1 MTMLDLIDRP
11 GDNLPSM
18 PSWRHCAPV
27 VTLLLLVAA
36 EAYAQ
41 AGTAIVVVRVT
52 AVDGTATGAVVEIT
66 PETGPGTGWS
76 AQIHPATPAVAFRAS
91 PGRYQVRASLA
102 PYRPA
107 GRTVDV
113 NAGEVVTLDLAL
125 ETGGRTDP
133 SAGTE
138 SDRLAS
144 AYQTVFEPRQLD
156 TLPSARTVASLLET
170 AHPFLVVDRIDGGG
184 IWTGERALVGGQG
197 TSARQVTFRLDGQ
210 DVTDPGGA
218 GVALFYPDLSALQS
232 VVVESATLAAD
243 VAGPGP
249 VVNMTLQHP
258 GRTWS
263 GTAQFALSPEALQSE
278 STGIPPIAR
287 LVSLTDGGGFA
298 GGPLAG
304 GRAGLFASARF
315 TSAER
320 VEREQEPRLE
330 SSANAFTAHATRA
343 GANTS
348 ARLLVAFSDIT
359 RPMSARA
366 RFADRLLAEGEQSLA
381 IHAGWERMAK
391 GRVWSLS
398 GAFQRASLDQAT
410 SSAAAGGAME
420 RMRDGAP
427 LALAEAAGDTRQRW
441 GLRGGLAP
449 AVQHWL
455 GRDHIISTGV
465 TVGGASQA
473 VAPTAQPMFAELVNG
488 RPARVW
494 DVAYRG
500 APRWSALSASIFA
513 SDRIVV
519 SDALTFVA
527 AARAE
532 LDNGSAK
539 GASNTI
545 SWFNIS
551 PRIAARWR
559 PRSAG
564 TLAITSSYGWYR
576 HRLLLNTFAVGDPA
590 GPSGSM
596 YRWDDRDGS
605 GTPAMTELTRVAAAG
620 AGTPGSAIDEGL
632 RRPTTR
638 EFRIGVEHALG
649 SWRWSITGLDRREDD
664 LIGLLNTGVTE
675 QDYTVRYVDDP
686 GVDVAGRSGYT
697 PLPIYDRRPESF
709 GRDQYLLTNSTLP
722 PSRYQ
727 GVEIAVAKEAG
738 ERWYFR
744 FGGTAYR
751 AESVGANR
759 GYRADENDQGLLG
772 EVFTTPNAQTY
783 ARGRS
788 FFDRAYVMKVLSAY
802 TGPGPFRAAVVA
814 RYQDGQPFAR
824 AVIVDGLN
832 QGTEVIQAYPRG
844 GQRFTFTGTVD
855 ARVELRWPLGAR
867 RFVSLALDA
876 FNLANMDLE
885 VEEDV
890 VYGPAFRTVTAVQ
903 PPRVVRL
910 GVRLGF

>member
-1 MTMLDLIDRP
+1 MDRP
-11 GDNLPSM
+11 DRPS
-18 PSWRHCAPV
+18 PAP
-27 VTLLLLVAA
+27 
-36 EAYAQ
+36 
-41 AGTAIVVVRVT
+41 
-52 AVDGTATGAVVEIT
+52 
-66 PETGPGTGWS
+66 
-76 AQIHPATPAVAFRAS
+76 VAFRAP
-91 PGRYQVRASLA
+91 PGRYRVRASLA
-102 PYRPA
+102 AHQPA
-107 GRTVDV
+107 ERTIDIG
-113 NAGEVVTLDLAL
+113 AGEVVTLDLAL
-125 ETGGRTDP
+125 ETAADP
-133 SAGTE
+133 DASTAAE
-138 SDRLAS
+138 SDRLTG
-144 AYQTVFEPRQLD
+144 AYQTAFEARHLD

-170 AHPFLVVDRIDGGG
+170 AHPFLVADRIDGGG
-184 IWTGERALVGGQG
+184 IWTGERTLVGGQG
-197 TSARQVTFRLDGQ
+197 TSARQVTFRLDGH

-218 GVALFYPDLSALQS
+218 GVALFYSDLSALQS
-232 VVVESATLAAD
+232 VVVESATLDAD
-243 VAGPGP
+243 AAGPGP
-249 VVNMTLQHP
+249 IVNMTLQRP

-263 GTAQFALSPEALQSE
+263 GTAQFALSPEALQSDG
-278 STGIPPIAR
+278 SDIPPIAR
-287 LVSLTDGGGFA
+287 LASLTDGGGSA

-304 GRAGLFASARF
+304 GRGGLFASARF
-315 TSAER
+315 TNAER
-320 VEREQEPRLE
+320 IERAQDPRLE
-330 SSANAFTAHATRA
+330 SSANMFTAHATRT
-343 GANTS
+343 GANTH
-348 ARLLVAFSDIT
+348 ARLLVSFSDAT

-366 RFADRLLAEGEQSLA
+366 RFADRDVAEGEQSLA
-381 IHAGWERMAK
+381 IHGGWERIAQ

-398 GAFQRASLDQAT
+398 AVFQRASLDQAI

-420 RMRDGAP
+420 RLRDGAP
-427 LALAEAAGDTRQRW
+427 LALADAAGDTRQRW
-441 GLRGGLAP
+441 DLQAGLAP

-455 GRDHIISTGV
+455 GRDHILNVGATL
-465 TVGGASQA
+465 GGASQEI
-473 VAPTAQPMFAELVNG
+473 APTAQPMFAELVYG

-500 APRWSALSASIFA
+500 TPRWAAVSASIFA

-519 SDALTFVA
+519 SDALTLVA
-527 AARAE
+527 GARAE
-532 LDNGSAK
+532 LDNGSAD

-545 SWFNIS
+545 QWFSIS

-559 PRSAG
+559 PMAAG
-564 TLAITSSYGWYR
+564 SLAITGSYGWYR
-576 HRLLLNTFAVGDPA
+576 HRLLLNAFAVGDPA

-596 YRWDDRDGS
+596 YRWDDVDGN
-605 GTPAMTELTRVAAAG
+605 GTPVTAELTRVAAVG
-620 AGTPGSAIDEGL
+620 AGTPDSTIDDGL

-664 LIGLLNTGVTE
+664 LTALVNAGVTE
-675 QDYTVRYVDDP
+675 QDYTVSYVDDP

-709 GRDQYLLTNSTLP
+709 GQDRYLLTNSPAL

-727 GVEIAVAKEAG
+727 GVEIALSREAG

-759 GYRADENDQGLLG
+759 GYRVDENDQGLLG
-772 EVFTTPNAQTY
+772 EAFVTPNAQTY

-802 TGPGPFRAAVVA
+802 TGPGPLRASVVA

-824 AVIVDGLN
+824 AVVVEGLN

-855 ARVELRWPLGAR
+855 ARVELRWPLGDR

-876 FNLANMDLE
+876 FNLLNMDLE

-890 VYGPAFRTVTAVQ
+890 VYGPSFRTVTAVQ

-910 GVRLGF
+910 GVRIGF